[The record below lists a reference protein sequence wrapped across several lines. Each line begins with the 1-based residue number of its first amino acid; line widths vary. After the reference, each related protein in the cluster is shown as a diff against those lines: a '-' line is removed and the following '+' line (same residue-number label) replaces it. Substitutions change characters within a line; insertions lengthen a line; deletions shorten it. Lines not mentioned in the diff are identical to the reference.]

1 MELSAFCKKW
11 GAHTPTLLNHRGCS
25 AVLVPLVEKDGQL
38 YLLYE
43 VRSASV
49 SQPGEVCFP
58 GGRMEA
64 GETPIQCALRETREE
79 LGIEEKDIEILGE
92 MDFLYVRGDRLLY
105 PVLARVAPAALS
117 SMKPLPEEVADTF
130 LVPLTWLKENPPTFY
145 RNRQSVDV
153 SDFPYAEVG
162 VAPDYHWIKHFLE
175 IPIYHGLPHHLWGMT
190 ARITYYLLQDMDE

>member
-1 MELSAFCKKW
+1 MELFAFRKKYEN
-11 GAHTPTLLNHRGCS
+11 HTPTLLQNRGCS
-25 AVLVPLVEKDGQL
+25 AVLVPLIEKDRQL

-64 GETPIQCALRETREE
+64 GETPIRCALRETYEE
-79 LGIEEKDIEILGE
+79 LGIENTDIEILGE
-92 MDFLYVRGDRLLY
+92 LDFLYIRGDRLLY
-105 PVLARVAPAALS
+105 PVLAKIDSAALDR
-117 SMKPLPEEVADTF
+117 MTPLPQEVSDTF

-153 SDFPYAEVG
+153 PDFPYNDVG
-162 VAPDYHWIKHFLE
+162 IAPDYHWVKHFME
-175 IPIYHGLPHHLWGMT
+175 IPIYHGLPHILWGMT
-190 ARITYYLLQDMDE
+190 ARITYYLLQDMD